1 MRQQSFERWGV
12 GMARTKTIVGALKST
27 PES

>member
-1 MRQQSFERWGV
+1 MRQQWGERWSV